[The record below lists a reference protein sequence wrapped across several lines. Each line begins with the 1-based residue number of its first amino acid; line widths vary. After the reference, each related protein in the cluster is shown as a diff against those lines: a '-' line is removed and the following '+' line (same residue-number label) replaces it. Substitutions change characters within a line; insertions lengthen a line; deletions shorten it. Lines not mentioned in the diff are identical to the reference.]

1 MLFERAGCPVS
12 CGGSDWGVQ
21 AHFEALLSDPVVRA
35 QVCVQELARSR
46 AIRTARTPQPGS
58 VSVLVCAACVLSC
71 LLLGPARCPASTAA
85 TSTWSPPTASAASAA
100 WCALQSPD
108 TLPRLPRCSAASS
121 PATDT
126 VRRPPLWTSRLQVQ
140 RLEQVQRARPGPRR
154 CRRRWT
160 RRCMRA
166 RTRAPAAASP
176 PPSSAT
182 AWRRRPR
189 PARSRPCGSAGRCT
203 ACVCPARPHGRPAA
217 PPAHRRPRPHR
228 PRLCSV
234 RAPAERSSRPRMAQ
248 LART

>member
-108 TLPRLPRCSAASS
+108 YLAA
-121 PATDT
+121 
-126 VRRPPLWTSRLQVQ
+126 L
-140 RLEQVQRARPGPRR
+140 
-154 CRRRWT
+154 
-160 RRCMRA
+160 
-166 RTRAPAAASP
+166 APVL
-176 PPSSAT
+176 
-182 AWRRRPR
+182 
-189 PARSRPCGSAGRCT
+189 CG
-203 ACVCPARPHGRPAA
+203 
-217 PPAHRRPRPHR
+217 
-228 PRLCSV
+228 L
-234 RAPAERSSRPRMAQ
+234 
-248 LART
+248 